1 MKYVIGI
8 DLGTSAVK
16 TILVNQ
22 NGKVCAE
29 TSKSYPLIQEKA
41 GYNEQNPED
50 WVQQTIEALAELILI
65 SNVQAGR
72 RCYSTR
78 RN

>member
-29 TSKSYPLIQEKA
+29 TSKRYPLIQEKA
-41 GYNEQNPED
+41 GYSEQNPED
-50 WVQQTIEALAELILI
+50 WVQA
-65 SNVQAGR
+65 N
-72 RCYSTR
+72 
-78 RN
+78 N

>member
-29 TSKSYPLIQEKA
+29 TSKRYPLIQEKA
-41 GYNEQNPED
+41 GYSEQNPED
-50 WVQQTIEALAELILI
+50 WVQQTIEHWLNWFLYPMFKPRILT
-65 SNVQAGR
+65 G
-72 RCYSTR
+72 
-78 RN
+78 